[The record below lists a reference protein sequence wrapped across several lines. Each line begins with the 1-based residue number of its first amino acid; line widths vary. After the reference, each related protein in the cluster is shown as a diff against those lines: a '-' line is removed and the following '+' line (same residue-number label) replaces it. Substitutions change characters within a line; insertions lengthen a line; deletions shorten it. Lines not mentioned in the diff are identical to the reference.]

1 MIFKVPR
8 SLGHDQGTSINKLT
22 RQLMELVLQVVSG
35 EVQALNET
43 HGYRGI
49 SMLKDGATL

>member
-1 MIFKVPR
+1 MDRESMKTLL
-8 SLGHDQGTSINKLT
+8 LGTGK
-22 RQLMELVLQVVSG
+22 
-35 EVQALNET
+35 EVYLLWRKNHLGVYET